1 MNVKHKISRSL
12 QRLALKLMK
21 LLTPKEDREK
31 SEYEIECLGIC
42 KTLIKDERS
51 KLMMSPISRKRYI
64 TSHDK
69 QIFIIIE
76 NSFMTIVNHHYSY
89 NIDLPHK
96 TFGRLATIFDTE
108 MESRRMKMESEIKS
122 NVKHSLKN
130 IYKNIVNEKV

>member
-31 SEYEIECLGIC
+31 SDYEIECLGIC

-76 NSFMTIVNHHYSY
+76 NGFMTIVNHHYSY
-89 NIDLPHK
+89 NIDLPNK
-96 TFGRLATIFDTE
+96 TYTKLVIIFDNE